1 MESSTEAYL
10 LLLLSD
16 GNLPTGSFVASSG
29 LESLV
34 KHGHFSRSWMD
45 HEAADRLSKSPIPQ
59 STEATINFIR
69 DSLQSNA
76 HSTLPFISHTHGIV
90 TGYLSGDGTLE
101 SALDDIKRSDALYE
115 SMTLNHVTRRASK
128 AQGVALLTLFSK
140 GFAQPSWMAASHPN
154 KTHERKPEEVVD
166 AFKAMVRRDIH
177 GNLPICWAVLTAS
190 LGLSIGRSQH
200 LHLFLHVRALLSAS
214 IRLNTLGPYAAQQLL
229 LHVVRPLVDAALDE
243 CKDLRIP
250 LRPEEPTNEDD
261 DGPATTWPLGE
272 ILAARHDLQ
281 HSRIFNS

>member
-34 KHGHFSRSWMD
+34 KHGHFSRSWNERD
-45 HEAADRLSKSPIPQ
+45 
-59 STEATINFIR
+59 ATINFIR

-76 HSTLPFISHTHGIV
+76 HSTLPFISHAHGIV
-90 TGYLSGDGTLE
+90 TGYLSGEGTLE
-101 SALDDIKRSDALYE
+101 SALDEIKRVEALYE

-140 GFAQPSWMAASHPN
+140 GFAQPSWVTTLQPESA
-154 KTHERKPEEVVD
+154 KERRPEEVVD
-166 AFKAMVRRDIH
+166 AFKTMVRRGDTH
-177 GNLPICWAVLTAS
+177 GHLPTCWAVLTAS
-190 LGLSIGRSQH
+190 LGLSLSRSQH
-200 LHLFLHVRALLSAS
+200 LHLFLHARAVLSAS
-214 IRLNTLGPYAAQQLL
+214 IRLNTMGPYAAQQLL
-229 LHVVRPLVDAALDE
+229 LHVVRPLVDATLAE
-243 CKDLRIP
+243 CQDLRIP
-250 LRPEEPTNEDD
+250 PHFDKPTNEDD